1 MESLIIQLLSGAI
14 GGNVAGKVMPKFDL
28 GTLWNSVAGVVGGG
42 LGAQIIGAILPGLLS
57 GGLNVSGIVSS
68 IAAGGA
74 GGGVL
79 LALVG
84 VIRSMMQK

>member
-28 GTLWNSVAGVVGGG
+28 GMLWNSVAGVVGGG
-42 LGAQIIGAILPGLLS
+42 LGAQIIGAIVPGLLS

>member
-28 GTLWNSVAGVVGGG
+28 GMLWNSVAGVVGGG
-42 LGAQIIGAILPGLLS
+42 LGAQIIGAIVPGLLS

-84 VIRSMMQK
+84 VIRGMMQK

>member
-1 MESLIIQLLSGAI
+1 MESLIIQLISGAI

-28 GTLWNSVAGVVGGG
+28 GTLWNSVAGIVGGG
-42 LGAQIIGAILPGLLS
+42 LGAQIIGAIVPGLLS
-57 GGLNVSGIVSS
+57 GGLNVSGILSS

-84 VIRSMMQK
+84 VVRSMMQK

>member
-1 MESLIIQLLSGAI
+1 MESLIIQLISGAI

-28 GTLWNSVAGVVGGG
+28 GTLWNSVAGIVGGG
-42 LGAQIIGAILPGLLS
+42 LGAQIIGAIVPGLLS

-74 GGGVL
+74 GGGGR

-84 VIRSMMQK
+84 VVRSMMQK

>member
-1 MESLIIQLLSGAI
+1 MESLIIQLISGAI

-28 GTLWNSVAGVVGGG
+28 GTLWNSVAGIVGGG
-42 LGAQIIGAILPGLLS
+42 LGAQIIGAIVPGLLS

-84 VIRSMMQK
+84 VVRSMMQK

>member
-28 GTLWNSVAGVVGGG
+28 GMLWNSVAGIVGGG
-42 LGAQIIGAILPGLLS
+42 LGAQIIGVIVPGLLS

-84 VIRSMMQK
+84 VIRGMMQK